1 MDFIREVF
9 NTLKYLILFAINS
22 VIVIYLF
29 DHFFPTD
36 ENLVLALDPMTIM
49 ALGQVG
55 VSLYQGYKSKQQTE
69 RGEQDLI
76 DAEKA
81 QANAIAAMRAVEI
94 QNKLE
99 ALQVPTLGAEVQE
112 RAITRGLAGTLDML
126 GQTDAATALGGVTR
140 AQTQADA
147 SSAQIAANLDMLEA
161 QRDRTVL
168 TEDQRIELEKKQ
180 RELDIQ
186 NMILGGAGD
195 TAADSRRLQ
204 QMGELGQVQALGGIV
219 TGLAAASPAYLG
231 QTGGGMDMAAQTQMA
246 TPRAA
251 QAIDVQS
258 TQPSLRMPGTVSP
271 IPPAGVSTTNLTGIP
286 MQTQLAV
293 SGLQGYN
300 TNITPGGMVGGIYN
314 PYANY
319 NAVSSLPV
327 IPYTSNY

>member
-36 ENLVLALDPMTIM
+36 ENLVLALLDPMTIM

-69 RGEQDLI
+69 KGEQDLI

-81 QANAIAAMRAVEI
+81 QKNAIAAMRAVDI

-112 RAITRGLAGTLDML
+112 RAITR
-126 GQTDAATALGGVTR
+126 ALGTGVEA
-140 AQTQADA
+140 AQEGGPEAIIGGLPRMQAQADVA
-147 SSAQIAANLDMLEA
+147 SAQIAGDLDTLEA
-161 QRDRTVL
+161 QRDRKVL
-168 TEDQRIELEKKQ
+168 MQDQAIEMEKKQ

-186 NMILGGAGD
+186 NMILGGDGRA
-195 TAADSRRLQ
+195 AADSLRLQ
-204 QMGELGQVQALGGIV
+204 QMGELGQVQALGDIV

-231 QTGGGMDMAAQTQMA
+231 QTGGAVDTTAITEAAA
-246 TPRAA
+246 P
-251 QAIDVQS
+251 
-258 TQPSLRMPGTVSP
+258 
-271 IPPAGVSTTNLTGIP
+271 TT
-286 MQTQLAV
+286 
-293 SGLQGYN
+293 
-300 TNITPGGMVGGIYN
+300 
-314 PYANY
+314 
-319 NAVSSLPV
+319 SLPV
-327 IPYTSNY
+327 DYTRGNSVTSPGSRIGDFGNQNIFFDARGMPVIPPSGLGFQAGQYNQNTALMQSLLKPLG